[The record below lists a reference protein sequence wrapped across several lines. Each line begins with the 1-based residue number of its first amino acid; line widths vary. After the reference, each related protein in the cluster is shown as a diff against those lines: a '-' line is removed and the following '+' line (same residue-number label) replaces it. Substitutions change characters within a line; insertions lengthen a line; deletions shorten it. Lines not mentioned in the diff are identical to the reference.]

1 MCLIDKGKGK
11 QRLTELIEEII
22 FDKETEIKFL
32 VYYISWY
39 IFSFNCEYLVMNI
52 VDFRTTLK
60 VERKHDGVKV
70 VNTVKTDY
78 DEEYDYLLEF

>member
-1 MCLIDKGKGK
+1 
-11 QRLTELIEEII
+11 
-22 FDKETEIKFL
+22 
-32 VYYISWY
+32 
-39 IFSFNCEYLVMNI
+39 MNI

-78 DEEYDYLLEF
+78 DEEYDYLLEFQSQ